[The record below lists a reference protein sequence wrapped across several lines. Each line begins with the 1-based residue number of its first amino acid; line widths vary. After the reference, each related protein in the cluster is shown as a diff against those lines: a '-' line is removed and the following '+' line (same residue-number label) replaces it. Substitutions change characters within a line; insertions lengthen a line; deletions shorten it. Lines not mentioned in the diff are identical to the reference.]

1 MAVRFLI
8 PGPLQPFSGGRPAV
22 ALDASP
28 ATVAEALAALGALYP
43 GLSDRI
49 LTEQGDVRPHVNV
62 FVAETNIRD
71 AGGLAGPGA
80 RGLRDRDP
88 ACRQRGLMRLTAP
101 TPPAWTAAVLA
112 DLDAFLLDHAANER
126 KASSSAMALVAH
138 YPDREELVERCI
150 ALAIEELQHF
160 GSVQAHIRQ
169 RGLTLGPDTRSAYLQ
184 RLRKQFREG
193 SDAYFL
199 DRLLTAGI
207 VEARGCE
214 RFGLVAAALPPG
226 PLKEFYRELARS
238 EVRHQE
244 LYIGLARLYFADD
257 AVAARLEEL
266 LDVEAKVMA
275 ELPIRA
281 SLY

>member
-1 MAVRFLI
+1 
-8 PGPLQPFSGGRPAV
+8 
-22 ALDASP
+22 
-28 ATVAEALAALGALYP
+28 
-43 GLSDRI
+43 
-49 LTEQGDVRPHVNV
+49 
-62 FVAETNIRD
+62 
-71 AGGLAGPGA
+71 
-80 RGLRDRDP
+80 
-88 ACRQRGLMRLTAP
+88 MRLKAP

-138 YPDREELVERCI
+138 YPDRPELVERCI
-150 ALAIEELQHF
+150 GLAIEELQHF
-160 GSVQAHIRQ
+160 GQVHARIHE
-169 RGLTLGPDTRSAYLQ
+169 RGLVLGPDTRSTYLQ
-184 RLRKQFREG
+184 RLRKEFREG
-193 SDAYFL
+193 SEAYFL

-214 RFGLVAAALPPG
+214 RFGLVAVALPTG

-244 LYIGLARLYFADD
+244 LYIDLARLYFDAD
-257 AVAARLEEL
+257 AVAARMEEL
-266 LDVEAKVMA
+266 LEVEARVAA